1 MCVCVC
7 VCVCVCLCVKVKKS
21 IFKVF
26 FYNLK
31 TNEKPM
37 VNNYNYS
44 INKIFNEIILK
55 KLSRATRGYVTSLYI
70 YIYITEALEI
80 FTIFH
85 VNTIFKSKIKTN

>member
-1 MCVCVC
+1 MCKDSLYICVCVC
-7 VCVCVCLCVKVKKS
+7 VCVCVFVCKGEKS

-37 VNNYNYS
+37 VNNYNYC
-44 INKIFNEIILK
+44 INKIFNKIILK

-70 YIYITEALEI
+70 YIYIYNWSLGN
-80 FTIFH
+80 FH
-85 VNTIFKSKIKTN
+85 NFSCQHNI

>member
-37 VNNYNYS
+37 VNNYNYC
-44 INKIFNEIILK
+44 INKIFNKIILK
-55 KLSRATRGYVTSLYI
+55 KLSHATRGYATSDNNGN
-70 YIYITEALEI
+70 EI
-80 FTIFH
+80 QEDEMD
-85 VNTIFKSKIKTN
+85 TNVH